1 MDELKMKI
9 SSLEKEINEKDEIY
23 SKKITELENDKN
35 NLTNNEKDLNIM
47 INKLNEI
54 IQYHQESTVDI
65 TYIKNIII
73 NYFKENDEESFN
85 IICSVLV

>member
-1 MDELKMKI
+1 MKI

-73 NYFKENDEESFN
+73 NYFKEYDEESLN

>member
-23 SKKITELENDKN
+23 SKKITKLENDN
-35 NLTNNEKDLNIM
+35 INLTNNEKDLNIM

>member
-23 SKKITELENDKN
+23 SKKITELENDKI

>member
-9 SSLEKEINEKDEIY
+9 SSLEKEIKEKDEIY
-23 SKKITELENDKN
+23 SKKITELENDKI

>member
-1 MDELKMKI
+1 MKI

-23 SKKITELENDKN
+23 SKKITKLENDN
-35 NLTNNEKDLNIM
+35 INLTNNEKDLNIM

-73 NYFKENDEESFN
+73 NYFKEYDEESFN